1 MLFKNS
7 VVSSTNANCTG
18 FDEYCTPAFEF
29 RSSNRQKQELSSA
42 ENNDQDLDKI
52 ISFMNCLGDKT
63 LTDFQEN
70 IIYYIAGY
78 IVRNLIK
85 QSTCT
90 HCNEILLNKNSN
102 NNQISED
109 HSYASSSE
117 NFKRFTQSVTR
128 GGLIFASDAVFKIL
142 TFSEKQFRYLVEQG
156 GLLKK
161 NTNLKRILVNTAINY
176 FSDNIQIFYPKHPV
190 VEEFLSEECHEVQ
203 LVRKIIEVFLKCRM
217 PHHSKLINIELHGK
231 AASIR
236 HKMSKIILFKNC

>member
-1 MLFKNS
+1 MKWSLRQLLFKNS
-7 VVSSTNANCTG
+7 VVSSANANCTG

-90 HCNEILLNKNSN
+90 HCNEILLNKNS
-102 NNQISED
+102 
-109 HSYASSSE
+109 SSE
-117 NFKRFTQSVTR
+117 NFKRLTQSVTR

-142 TFSEKQFRYLVEQG
+142 TFSEKQFSYLVEQG

-161 NTNLKRILVNTAINY
+161 NTNLKRILVNTAI
-176 FSDNIQIFYPKHPV
+176 IQIP
-190 VEEFLSEECHEVQ
+190 
-203 LVRKIIEVFLKCRM
+203 II
-217 PHHSKLINIELHGK
+217 
-231 AASIR
+231 
-236 HKMSKIILFKNC
+236 FKFFIQNTL